1 MNAILII
8 AGKEIRDGLRN
19 RWVMAITA
27 LLALFALTL
36 AFLGAAPTGAVRVGA
51 LTVTVVSLSSL
62 SIFLLPLVALLLS
75 FDAIV
80 GEMAGGTLGLLLAYP
95 VARWQVVIG
104 KFLGHSAILA
114 LATTIGYGCAGAAIA
129 ASAGSNGGWGG
140 FSLLIASSVLLGAAF
155 IAIGYVISVTVGD
168 RAAAAGFAI
177 GVWLVFVLIYDMALL
192 GALVADQG
200 RLLSAQIVNWLLLF
214 NPADAYRMLNL
225 GATSGARMFSGMAG
239 LASDLRYSPAVM
251 AAALGLWTAVPLG
264 IAIVLFQR
272 RQI

>member
-75 FDAIV
+75 FDAII
-80 GEMAGGTLGLLLAYP
+80 GELAGGTLGLLLAYP

-114 LATTIGYGCAGAAIA
+114 LATTIGYGCAGAASA

-140 FSLLIASSVLLGAAF
+140 FSLLIASSILLGAAF
-155 IAIGYVISVTVGD
+155 IAIGYVISVTAND

-177 GVWLVFVLIYDMALL
+177 GVWLVFVLIFDMALL
-192 GALVADQG
+192 GALVTDQG
-200 RLLSAQIVNWLLLF
+200 RLLNAQIVNWLLLF

-225 GATSGARMFSGMAG
+225 GATSGARLFSGMAG
-239 LASDLRYSPAVM
+239 LAGDLRYSPAVM

>member
-1 MNAILII
+1 MSVILAI
-8 AGKEIRDGLRN
+8 ADKEIRDGLRN
-19 RWVMAITA
+19 RWVMAITV

-36 AFLGAAPTGAVRVGA
+36 VFLGASPTGTVRTGA

-62 SIFLLPLVALLLS
+62 SIFLLPLIALLLS

-80 GEMAGGTLGLLLAYP
+80 GEMAGGTLTLLLAYP
-95 VARWQVVIG
+95 LARWQVVIG
-104 KFLGHSAILA
+104 KFLGHSVILTIT
-114 LATTIGYGCAGAAIA
+114 TTIGYGCAGAVIA
-129 ASAGSNGGWGG
+129 LSAGSGGGWGG
-140 FSLLIASSVLLGAAF
+140 FLLLVASSILLGAAF
-155 IAIGYVISVTVGD
+155 IAIGYVISVIVDD

-225 GATSGARMFSGMAG
+225 GATSNARLFSGMAG
-239 LASDLRYSPAVM
+239 LAGDFRYSPAVT
-251 AAALGLWTAVPLG
+251 AAALGLWTAIPLG
-264 IAIVLFQR
+264 IATILFQR

>member
-1 MNAILII
+1 MNVIFAI
-8 AGKEIRDGLRN
+8 ADKEIHDGLRN
-19 RWVMAITA
+19 RWVIAVTV

-36 AFLGAAPTGAVRVGA
+36 AFLGASPTGTVRTGA

-62 SIFLLPLVALLLS
+62 SIFLLPLIALLLS

-80 GEMAGGTLGLLLAYP
+80 GEIAGGTLALLLAYP
-95 VARWQVVIG
+95 VARWQVVVG
-104 KFLGHSAILA
+104 KFLGHSVILTI
-114 LATTIGYGCAGAAIA
+114 ATTIGYGCAGAAIA
-129 ASAGSNGGWGG
+129 ASTGSDGGWGG
-140 FSLLIASSVLLGAAF
+140 FLLLIASSILLGIAF
-155 IAIGYVISVTVGD
+155 VSIGYVISVTVND

-177 GVWLVFVLIYDMALL
+177 GVWLVFVLIFDMALL

-225 GATSGARMFSGMAG
+225 GATSDARLFSGMAG
-239 LASDLRYSPAVM
+239 LAGDCRYSPAVM
-251 AAALGLWTAVPLG
+251 AAALGLWTAIPLG
-264 IAIVLFQR
+264 IAVVLFQR